1 MNEEDVIILDG
12 DNKNHIV
19 KTFKF
24 KLILPIAKGGYG
36 SVGLYKK
43 LATSDTYAIKAVN
56 IKSMK
61 DKNLSS
67 SLKNEQNILKE
78 INNDFVVN
86 SYYIFQDNKNY
97 YFVMEYL
104 PGGDVYTLLSKKNI
118 PKKTIQLIVAETIL
132 AVNYLHSICIIHH
145 DIKPENILISA

>member
-1 MNEEDVIILDG
+1 
-12 DNKNHIV
+12 
-19 KTFKF
+19 
-24 KLILPIAKGGYG
+24 
-36 SVGLYKK
+36 
-43 LATSDTYAIKAVN
+43 
-56 IKSMK
+56 MK

-104 PGGDVYTLLSKKNI
+104 PGGDVYILLSKKKYT
-118 PKKTIQLIVAETIL
+118 KKNHTI
-132 AVNYLHSICIIHH
+132 NCS
-145 DIKPENILISA
+145 